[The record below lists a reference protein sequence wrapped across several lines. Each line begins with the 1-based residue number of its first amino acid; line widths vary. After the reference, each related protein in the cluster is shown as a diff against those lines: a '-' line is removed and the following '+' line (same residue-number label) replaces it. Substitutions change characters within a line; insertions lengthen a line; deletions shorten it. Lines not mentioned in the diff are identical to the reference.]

1 MLKVFFIIFFCFQ
14 TVSIANDTNS
24 EINLDDPFYKLGWK
38 NLQNSKSSIVSIP
51 NTNASLEILESEIY
65 LDQKENIKN
74 YLEYQKGIEVNIDE
88 IEENFIIS
96 DKEKFYRVEISY
108 SDTGYVTSDRFKNF
122 TPKDIVSTLRQNKPE
137 SVSDINWVLEPSL
150 SEEKISTYGY
160 RVDWMDSG
168 INYEYEGI
176 VLGKEGYIDVSY
188 VINGDGN
195 ETKDYFDYYE
205 SIINGVSQSIVFD
218 EGFTYGD
225 FTQDDHQSIY
235 TLTNI
240 IDGTFGMGISTDP
253 TVQTVNCLVTT
264 GALKKGGITK
274 NDYPRFAGK
283 VINLIVFDVK
293 KEIADFSE
301 DDEMNVLTGMY
312 GPEQKQKYKRNGNLL
327 TYTNSIELNGDTEK
341 DKVKYEYDNKI
352 LFENNKPKEFK
363 AFIDQTGLNF
373 NKWTLTFDCRDYSYT
388 EEEIAKAG
396 EFVGKPKI
404 SKELLEKLKKRV
416 PKN

>member
-14 TVSIANDTNS
+14 TVSVANDTNS
-24 EINLDDPFYKLGWK
+24 KINLDDPFYKLGWK
-38 NLQNSKSSIVSIP
+38 NLQNSKLSTVSIP

-65 LDQKENIKN
+65 LDQKETIKN

-122 TPKDIVSTLRQNKPE
+122 TPEDIVSTMKQNKPE
-137 SVSDINWVLEPSL
+137 SVSDVNWVLEPSL

-160 RVDWMDSG
+160 RVDWMDGG
-168 INYEYEGI
+168 IGYEYEGI
-176 VLGKEGYIDVSY
+176 VLGKEGYLDVSY
-188 VINGDGN
+188 AVNGDGN

-225 FTQDDHQSIY
+225 FTQNDHQSIY

-283 VINLIVFDVK
+283 VINLVVFDVK

-301 DDEMNVLTGMY
+301 DDEMNVLSGMY

-341 DKVKYEYDNKI
+341 DKVKYDYDNKI

-373 NKWTLTFDCRDYSYT
+373 NKWTLTFDCRDYNYT

-396 EFVGKPKI
+396 EFAGKPKI
-404 SKELLEKLKKRV
+404 SKDILEKLKKRV

>member
-1 MLKVFFIIFFCFQ
+1 MCTLHAQIAATGIPFQ
-14 TVSIANDTNS
+14 RSTIVMYYNKDAFRAAGLNPDAPPATWDEMVSIGK
-24 EINLDDPFYKLGWK
+24 KLTK
-38 NLQNSKSSIVSIP
+38 KSGGNVNQWGAMIP
-51 NTNASLEILESEIY
+51 S
-65 LDQKENIKN
+65 
-74 YLEYQKGIEVNIDE
+74 
-88 IEENFIIS
+88 
-96 DKEKFYRVEISY
+96 
-108 SDTGYVTSDRFKNF
+108 TGYPYWMFGALSMQNGQ
-122 TPKDIVSTLRQNKPE
+122 TL
-137 SVSDINWVLEPSL
+137 
-150 SEEKISTYGY
+150 
-160 RVDWMDSG
+160 M
-168 INYEYEGI
+168 
-176 VLGKEGYIDVSY
+176 
-188 VINGDGN
+188 NGDGN

-225 FTQDDHQSIY
+225 FTQNDHQSIY

-283 VINLIVFDVK
+283 VINLVVFDVK

-301 DDEMNVLTGMY
+301 DGEMNVLSGMY
-312 GPEQKQKYKRNGNLL
+312 GPEQRQKYKRNGNLL
-327 TYTNSIELNGDTEK
+327 TYTNSIELSGDTEK
-341 DKVKYEYDNKI
+341 DKVKYDYDNKI

-373 NKWTLTFDCRDYSYT
+373 NKWTLTFDCRDYNYT

-396 EFVGKPKI
+396 EFAGKPKI
-404 SKELLEKLKKRV
+404 SKDIFEKLKKRV